1 MTPMDQQ
8 SFSEDITFSDTMNM
22 NPSAVFNSVPTLD
35 DIDLDRYPDPEGYYE
50 GQEEYGY
57 DDDDYAN
64 DDDIYE
70 PDFSYDD

>member
-1 MTPMDQQ
+1 MDPQT
-8 SFSEDITFSDTMNM
+8 FSENVTFSDTMNM
-22 NPSAVFNSVPTLD
+22 NPSMVFNSVPTLD

-64 DDDIYE
+64 DDDMYE
-70 PDFSYDD
+70 PDFAYDD